1 MQYIGGGGSGC
12 TMAEAEAEAE
22 AVAAADKLSGATLPP
37 SGNTLPL
44 RGLKMAVA
52 AAGDPTGHRSMASY
66 NHVQRFVKE
75 KEVDESRFSALPGLP
90 LQHSLWQL
98 LVVLYCWGNAREQI

>member
-1 MQYIGGGGSGC
+1 MTSPQLCNRYAENRSGGGRRVQYIGGGGSGC
-12 TMAEAEAEAE
+12 TMAVAV

-52 AAGDPTGHRSMASY
+52 EAVAAAGDPTGHRSITI
-66 NHVQRFVKE
+66 
-75 KEVDESRFSALPGLP
+75 FS
-90 LQHSLWQL
+90 
-98 LVVLYCWGNAREQI
+98 

>member
-1 MQYIGGGGSGC
+1 M
-12 TMAEAEAEAE
+12 

-52 AAGDPTGHRSMASY
+52 EAVAAAVSL
-66 NHVQRFVKE
+66 
-75 KEVDESRFSALPGLP
+75 SAT
-90 LQHSLWQL
+90 
-98 LVVLYCWGNAREQI
+98 VGNTEW